1 MTNLTIIMGIVYLFY
16 SAYFLSVELLGDT
29 MTKVINVMLA
39 TLYFGFGLSH
49 FRSITIQIR

>member
-1 MTNLTIIMGIVYLFY
+1 MTNLTIIMGIVYMFY

-39 TLYFGFGLSH
+39 TLYVAFGLSH
-49 FRSITIQIR
+49 FRSISIQIR